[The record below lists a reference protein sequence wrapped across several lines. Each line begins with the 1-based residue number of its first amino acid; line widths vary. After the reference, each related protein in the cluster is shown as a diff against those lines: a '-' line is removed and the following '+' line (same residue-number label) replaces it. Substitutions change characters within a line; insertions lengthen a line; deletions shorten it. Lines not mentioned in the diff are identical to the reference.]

1 MNAPMHGK
9 TVELTEA
16 DAPRVAIV
24 VGDSP
29 GDQDS
34 AELLAKK
41 AAEVAGVAL
50 PLVSPGESAKGLGRV
65 HVGTLS
71 EDSAATEAL
80 RVDHAVVS
88 WTDREQEEYKR
99 LNIPADL
106 GPEGFVFHA
115 TNTGSDLVLG
125 GDTAQGTL
133 YAAITASQRLCLD
146 EGRLVIPH
154 IDTRLQPRLNMPLF
168 PHRSVATNLGG
179 PDWIAPA
186 RWENEWGLP
195 DGTYDFKGFV
205 DFLVEHKINNLNA
218 WIFNLAWG
226 IAYNSERF
234 PELINPYHPN
244 VRHEFMKDL
253 IEYAAGRGVDTWLF
267 LDFPENWAGI
277 IKKHPQL
284 AGKNVDFADFPQGEV
299 WESYLRGDETS
310 LDVRK
315 RVGWVCGDE
324 PDVMDFWVEYLDE
337 LLDRY
342 PTVRGIGGQFGE
354 SMHEKCDC
362 GRCST
367 GYYDVQREYFARMV
381 EVAQAKDPAIVPW
394 VYDSLGS
401 REIIKAADQYPHFIN
416 VDWGSAET
424 WLKFESR
431 RQAPRSDWYMQHAY
445 GRRWQ
450 ESMIRRCTRVL
461 SSMGQ
466 TGYQLRVLDFQSQD
480 ELYHAVQ
487 EFTWNP
493 DLNEDDFARLHIM
506 KRYHRDDADLSRLYS
521 TWIRISGAQEELIK
535 GETDGWSDIEASR
548 QRLSRDLLSLDSML
562 ANISQPDGFVSEI
575 AHALETNRAE
585 LNNISK

>member
-1 MNAPMHGK
+1 MHDPANGK
-9 TVELTEA
+9 TVELTAAE
-16 DAPRVAIV
+16 APRVAIV
-24 VGDSP
+24 VGDAP
-29 GDQDS
+29 GDED
-34 AELLAKK
+34 AAKLLANK
-41 AAEVAGVAL
+41 AAEIAGVAL
-50 PLVSPGESAKGLGRV
+50 PLVSPGEPDAGLGRV

-71 EDSAATEAL
+71 EGSAATEAL
-80 RVDHAVVS
+80 RLDHAVVN

-106 GPEGFVFHA
+106 GPEGYVFHA
-115 TNTGSDLVLG
+115 TGAGNGLVLG
-125 GDTAQGTL
+125 GHTAQGTL
-133 YAAITASQRLCLD
+133 YSAVTAGQRLILD
-146 EGRLVIPH
+146 GGRLVIPH
-154 IDTRLQPRLNMPLF
+154 IDTPLQPRLNMPLF

-186 RWENEWGLP
+186 RWENEWGLA
-195 DGTYDFKGFV
+195 DGTYDWKGFV

-226 IAYNSERF
+226 IAYNSDRF
-234 PELINPYHPN
+234 PEMVNPYHPN
-244 VRHEFMKDL
+244 VRHEFMKEL
-253 IEYAAGRGVDTWLF
+253 IEYAKGRGIDTWLF

-277 IKKHPQL
+277 IRKRPHL
-284 AGKNVDFADFPQGEV
+284 AGKNVDLENFPQGEA

-310 LDVRK
+310 LAVRK

-324 PDVMDFWVEYLDE
+324 PDVMNFWLEYLDE

-342 PTVRGIGGQFGE
+342 PSVRGIGGQFGE

-367 GYYDVQREYFARMV
+367 GYFDVQEEYFARMV
-381 EVAQAKDPAIVPW
+381 EVAHSKDPAIVPW

-401 REIIKAADQYPHFIN
+401 REIIRAAEKYPHFIN
-416 VDWGSAET
+416 VDWGSAQT

-431 RQAPRSDWYMQHAY
+431 RQVPRSDWYMQHAY

-466 TGYQLRVLDFQSQD
+466 TGYQLRVLDFKSQD

-493 DLNEDDFARLHIM
+493 DLDDDDFARLHIM
-506 KRYHRDDADLSRLYS
+506 KRYHRDDAGLSNLYA
-521 TWIRISGAQEELIK
+521 TWIRISGAHEELSR
-535 GETDGWSDIEASR
+535 GESDGWTDFADVS
-548 QRLSRDLLSLDSML
+548 QNLGRDVVSLDSML
-562 ANISQPDGFVSEI
+562 AGVSQPDGFVSDI

-585 LNNISK
+585 LDEISK